1 MTCKSHLK
9 SYRLRVCLCPKSTEL
24 VCTILIHPYPVAEKS
39 LRDGVVVFVLHN
51 VGILTG
57 IGLLY
62 LLAYAGGD
70 FLTDVVSDEA

>member
-1 MTCKSHLK
+1 MQ
-9 SYRLRVCLCPKSTEL
+9 
-24 VCTILIHPYPVAEKS
+24 LIHPYPVAEKS